1 MDAHMEKIN
10 LNLDLTLYVKMN
22 SKWITDKNHKLW
34 SFYQKT

>member
-22 SKWITDKNHKLW
+22 SKWITDKTHKL
-34 SFYQKT
+34 